1 MSIFSTAV
9 SFLKYFITLIIAYTV
24 ISLYLVISAYCY
36 INIYLTLRE
45 HRSQAHCIRV
55 LQQSPA
61 VPLNIATYR
70 KILSGGVWLKQAVVI
85 FCLPNTNNFVFRK
98 FQHLSFLMDIAT
110 EMFRSSISPL
120 LIPTSY
126 RTIVMRRTL
135 DSSFITPKMWIRA
148 KLHANPGMAEA
159 ALNELIRRW
168 LRRIWK
174 QFCRRNWKG
183 IFFLVEAI
191 TLSNK
196 CEGRDGFFSFT
207 QSFRLRPLFWN
218 VILMIS
224 RQVINWTSRLLS
236 WTIFEFYKFSFSM
249 WD

>member
-1 MSIFSTAV
+1 MSIG
-9 SFLKYFITLIIAYTV
+9 
-24 ISLYLVISAYCY
+24 
-36 INIYLTLRE
+36 
-45 HRSQAHCIRV
+45 
-55 LQQSPA
+55 QQSPA

-70 KILSGGVWLKQAVVI
+70 KTLSVCVWLQQATVI
-85 FCLPNTNNFVFRK
+85 CCLPNTDNFVFRK
-98 FQHLSFLMDIAT
+98 FQHLSFLKDIPT

-148 KLHANPGMAEA
+148 KLHANPGMAEV

-196 CEGRDGFFSFT
+196 CEGRDSFFSFT